1 MQYMHSNSKNL
12 KVSGRAASGGTLP
25 PEPDTR
31 HSGYL
36 CVRRTFPPYTNGC
49 ANIENTSL
57 EKVRRQGGQQKIHV
71 GIFFREKIL
80 VRTPFKMNFGPPPK
94 KRKNLDA
101 LKQKVK
107 IISAY
112 PERKGVNF
120 KAPFLCTS
128 AKSHEQVVKSKN
140 RMVS

>member
-1 MQYMHSNSKNL
+1 MQYMHSNPKIL

-80 VRTPFKMNFGPPPK
+80 VRIPFKIESRPTPK
-94 KRKNLDA
+94 K
-101 LKQKVK
+101 
-107 IISAY
+107 
-112 PERKGVNF
+112 EE
-120 KAPFLCTS
+120 
-128 AKSHEQVVKSKN
+128 KSRRTQTKSKN
-140 RMVS
+140 NLGVSRKKKGEFQSPFPMHISEKSRAGREI